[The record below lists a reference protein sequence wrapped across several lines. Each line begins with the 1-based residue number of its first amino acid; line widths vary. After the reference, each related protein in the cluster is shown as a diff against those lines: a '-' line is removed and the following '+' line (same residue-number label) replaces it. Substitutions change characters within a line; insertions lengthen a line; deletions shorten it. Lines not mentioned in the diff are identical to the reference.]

1 MKITY
6 KLRQMNRWQILQALI
21 GTALL
26 LDTLVLLSF
35 SNFNIGVVL
44 PACFGGG
51 LLAECF
57 GRAHIAQWRA
67 RHRGFRLLWR
77 LMCIGLAAWLASFI
91 LFVAALALNPP
102 PAPSGKPDFILILGS
117 GLRGDKPSRMLQTR
131 LDAAYTLA
139 QAYPDVPIIA
149 SGGQGNQEISSEA
162 QAMRNDLV
170 SRGIA
175 TSRILQ
181 DSQSRDT
188 FENFAYSRRLIE
200 ARGLQPE
207 ALNITIVT
215 NDFHALRAWQL
226 AQHTGLTHSTVVCA
240 PTPYS
245 IILNAWLR
253 EYLSWIKA
261 LLLRQI

>member
-1 MKITY
+1 MKMTSP
-6 KLRQMNRWQILQALI
+6 LRQMIPWQILQALI

-44 PACFGGG
+44 PACFGVG

-57 GRAHIAQWRA
+57 GRAQIAQWRA
-67 RHRGFRLLWR
+67 RHRGFRILWQ

-102 PAPSGKPDFILILGS
+102 PVPNGKPDFILILGS
-117 GLRGDKPSRMLQTR
+117 GLRGDKPSRMLQSR

-139 QAYPDVPIIA
+139 QTYPDTPIIA

-170 SRGIA
+170 ARGIA
-175 TSRILQ
+175 DTRILQ
-181 DSQSRDT
+181 DSRSRDT
-188 FENFAYSRRLIE
+188 FENFAYSRALIE
-200 ARGLQPE
+200 VRGLHTQ

-215 NDFHALRAWQL
+215 NDFHALRAWRL
-226 AQHTGLTHSTVVCA
+226 AQHAGFGHSTVVCA

-245 IILNAWLR
+245 ITLNAWLR
-253 EYLSWIKA
+253 EYLSWVKA
-261 LLLRQI
+261 LLLQQV